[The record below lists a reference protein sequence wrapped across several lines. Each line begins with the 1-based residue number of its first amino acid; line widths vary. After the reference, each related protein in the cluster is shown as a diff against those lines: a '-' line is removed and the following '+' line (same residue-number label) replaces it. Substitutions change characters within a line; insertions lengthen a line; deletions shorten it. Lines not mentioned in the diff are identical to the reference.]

1 MVNFVANNGKRMVE
15 YEWETRGEILK
26 AIASGQNIPD
36 DNDSIESLYT
46 ESSDYGREDLT
57 DIGIWDFSDLKE
69 AIINEEI

>member
-1 MVNFVANNGKRMVE
+1 MINFVANNGERMVE
-15 YEWETRGEILK
+15 YEWGTREDILK
-26 AIASGQNIPD
+26 TIASGQNIPD
-36 DNDSIESLYT
+36 DNDSIEALYT